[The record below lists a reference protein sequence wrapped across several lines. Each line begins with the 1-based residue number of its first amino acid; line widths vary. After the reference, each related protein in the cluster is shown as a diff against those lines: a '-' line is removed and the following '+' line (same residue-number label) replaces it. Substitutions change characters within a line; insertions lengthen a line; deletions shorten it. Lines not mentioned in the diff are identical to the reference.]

1 MKFTLIKK
9 ISILLA
15 VCFSINSYANEENH
29 EHRQHEAHVH
39 GKAELSLLIDGDTV
53 AIELKSP
60 ALNMLGFEHEPKTNE
75 EKEIVE
81 QANKKLSDYNNIIS
95 IADLNCQVI
104 ESEIESPYE
113 SEHEEEHHDHDH
125 KHHDDHHG
133 DDEHGDY
140 YLSYSLKCENTDK
153 LKTIEVKL
161 FDNFDGFETIEAT
174 WINQM
179 DIGSAELSSEQK
191 IINLK

>member
-1 MKFTLIKK
+1 MKFSLIKK
-9 ISILLA
+9 ASILFA
-15 VCFSINSYANEENH
+15 VCISANIYGNEENH

-39 GKAELSLLIDGDTV
+39 GKAELSFLIDGDAV

-60 ALNMLGFEHEPKTNE
+60 ALNVLGFEHEPKTNE

-81 QANKKLSDYNNIIS
+81 QTNKKLSDYNNIIS
-95 IADLNCQVI
+95 IDGLNCQVI

-113 SEHEEEHHDHDH
+113 SEHEEEHHDH
-125 KHHDDHHG
+125 KHHDDHHHG
-133 DDEHGDY
+133 DDEHDDY

-191 IINLK
+191 IINLN